1 MLDSD
6 VENTVSSADW
16 KLDPLVQVR
25 WDFGDCGQ
33 TGMNGPSS
41 ADCDEYY
48 LDSNLELNVRVN
60 AGVQSW
66 VVPADG
72 LYLVT
77 AGGPAGSSVSAG
89 GRGRGAILEG
99 NFHLMKGEI
108 IDIVVGQITD
118 YNLNS
123 DPNSRRGLGGSGGTF
138 VVRKQ
143 DYKILM
149 AAGGGGGG
157 AGRKSNVG
165 LSKNVNDATEFP
177 YGQNAS
183 IPLSGKGGRDYLG
196 VGGAP
201 GRGGTYGVDVIGFD
215 GARKFGGGGGAG
227 FGNLTGGS
235 DDGSGGEHPVE
246 LGIDSRGAKN
256 FLTRSTGLNSRGT
269 GGFIQFK
276 PKGSRTLITNNGG
289 FGGGGY
295 GSEDGGAGGGGGY
308 SGGAGGPPD
317 GYSGGGGSLNNGL
330 RQRNDRLNDGR
341 GFVTISFIGK
351 QCCGPRDVYVA
362 MAFIA
367 GILAKLLVTYF
378 AYWSWRTVK
387 RMHTSYVIINHL
399 KELRRESM
407 KLDADETLL
416 IGRIL
421 EQEEDLKS
429 RVGASRPDLRRRL
442 SGRKRTHYDSESY
455 TTTEQTSNQY
465 TTRSRTV
472 MSASQSEAGTVISG
486 MFIIR
491 I

>member
-1 MLDSD
+1 M
-6 VENTVSSADW
+6 
-16 KLDPLVQVR
+16 VQVR
-25 WDFGDCGQ
+25 WDFGDCGK
-33 TGMNGPSS
+33 TGMNGPTIEE
-41 ADCDEYY
+41 CNEYY
-48 LDSNLELNVRVN
+48 FDTNLEGSVRV
-60 AGVQSW
+60 AEGVQQW

-118 YNLNS
+118 YNLS
-123 DPNSRRGLGGSGGTF
+123 ADPNSRRGLGGSGGTF
-138 VVRKQ
+138 VVRNQ
-143 DYKILM
+143 DNKILM

-165 LSKNVNDATEFP
+165 LTRNVNDATEYP

-183 IPLSGKGGRDYLG
+183 IPLSGKGGRDDLG
-196 VGGAP
+196 VGGQ
-201 GRGGTYGVDVIGFD
+201 GGLGGSYGPSIIGFD
-215 GARKFGGGGGAG
+215 GTRKFGGGGGAG
-227 FGNLTGGS
+227 FGNITGGTEDGGGGAHPS
-235 DDGSGGEHPVE
+235 D
-246 LGIDSRGAKN
+246 LGIDSRGAIN
-256 FLTRSTGLNSRGT
+256 FLSVNRGMNSKGT

-276 PKGSRTLITNNGG
+276 PKGSRLLITNNGG

-378 AYWSWRTVK
+378 AYWAWRTAK

-399 KELRRESM
+399 KELRRENQ

-429 RVGASRPDLRRRL
+429 RIGASRPDLRRRL

-455 TTTEQTSNQY
+455 TTTDQTSNQY
-465 TTRSRTV
+465 TDRSRTV
-472 MSASQSEAGTVISG
+472 MSASESGTVITG
-486 MFIIR
+486 II
-491 I
+491 ISWTKSVLNLKF